1 MRYFTCNSR
10 FVPNKHL
17 FYDYTGNCIN
27 TKVRISILK
36 ITVSLSYKYVCVCV
50 TAEKKVHSVGEIK
63 RKFYY
68 SFLLIAP
75 YKASES

>member
-1 MRYFTCNSR
+1 M
-10 FVPNKHL
+10 
-17 FYDYTGNCIN
+17 
-27 TKVRISILK
+27 
-36 ITVSLSYKYVCVCV
+36 CVCV

-75 YKASES
+75 YKASESKLVPHWRETVRKILTHGLEEGTVLSIEKHWVTYFE